1 MDVSIIMP
9 SFNRYSHLLLS
20 LYALEKQTFDLT
32 KMEVIL
38 IDDAS
43 TDQTPLLKDYKPP
56 YKFKYIRN
64 RDNLGLAAAR
74 NKGIKEAKGE
84 IIIILDSE
92 MVIDPE
98 YVKNNYRHHLK
109 EENTVV
115 IGGGVGVKLYSYLF
129 PELNAKQIK
138 ELKVLA
144 KKSKKV
150 RARLKQVMK
159 GERIGPFIRKINA
172 PIPLLGKK
180 DITDFRSIAP
190 YTVPKKLTKNT
201 LKKLG
206 DRFETSPI
214 AWMACLGNI
223 SLRRNLIIKAG
234 GYDENFIHWGV
245 EDREFAYRLYKAGAK
260 FKVDR
265 ELKRYHQEHPI
276 SRNKKKN
283 WLKQIVYFQQKHP
296 TLDVC
301 IRSLKYIKKFDYL
314 FVENILKEYTLLS
327 GKFPEWY
334 TEFLD
339 SIISMLQEIT
349 KLKAQKKAIKSLLAK
364 TDFETDNERKE
375 RIIQQRSKIE
385 SFKNYRHLIALFDL
399 LMVQ

>member
-43 TDQTPLLKDYKPP
+43 TDHTPLLKDYQPP

-64 RDNLGLAAAR
+64 SDNLGLAAAR

-92 MVIDPE
+92 MVADPE
-98 YVKNNYRHHLK
+98 YVKNNYRHHLN

-115 IGGGVGVKLYSYLF
+115 IGGGVGVKMYSYLF
-129 PELNAKQIK
+129 PELNSAQIK

-159 GERIGPFIRKINA
+159 GEKLRPFTRKINA

-180 DITDFRSIAP
+180 DITDFRSLAP
-190 YTVPKKLTKNT
+190 YTVQKKLTKNI
-201 LKKLG
+201 LKGLG
-206 DRFETSPI
+206 NRLETSPI

-223 SLRRNLIIKAG
+223 SLRRDFIIKTG
-234 GYDENFIHWGV
+234 GYDPKFTQWGE

-260 FKVDR
+260 FKVDPK
-265 ELKRYHQEHPI
+265 LKRYHQEHAVP
-276 SRNKKKN
+276 RNKKKKQ
-283 WLKQIVYFQQKHP
+283 LKNFLYFQQKHR

-301 IRSLKYIKKFDYL
+301 IRSLKFIKKFDYVFAEKVL
-314 FVENILKEYTLLS
+314 EEYILLM
-327 GKFPEWY
+327 GKFPGRY
-334 TEFLD
+334 TDFQD
-339 SIISMLQEIT
+339 SIILMLLEIT
-349 KLKAQKKAIKSLLAK
+349 KLKAQKKAIKNLLAK
-364 TDFETDNERKE
+364 TGIEAGSERKE
-375 RIIQQRSKIE
+375 RIMQQRSEIE
-385 SFKNYRHLIALFDL
+385 SFKSYRHLIALFDL
-399 LMVQ
+399 LVDR

>member
-9 SFNRYSHLLLS
+9 SFNRYSQLLLS
-20 LYALEKQTFDLT
+20 LYALEKQTFDLS

-38 IDDAS
+38 IDDGS
-43 TDQTPLLKDYKPP
+43 TDHTPHLKDYQPH

-64 RDNLGLAAAR
+64 SENLGLAASR

-92 MVIDPE
+92 MIIDPE

-115 IGGGVGVKLYSYLF
+115 IGGGVGVKLYSHLF
-129 PELNAKQIK
+129 PELNSSQIK
-138 ELKVLA
+138 DLKVLA

-159 GERIGPFIRKINA
+159 GEKLQPFTRKIND

-180 DITDFRSIAP
+180 DIANFRSLAP
-190 YTVPKKLTKNT
+190 YTVQKKLTKNI
-201 LKKLG
+201 LKGLG
-206 DRFETSPI
+206 DRLETSPI

-223 SLRRNLIIKAG
+223 SLRRDLIIKTG
-234 GYDENFIHWGV
+234 GYDQNFTQWGE

-260 FKVDR
+260 FKVDPK
-265 ELKRYHQEHPI
+265 LKRYHQEHPV
-276 SRNKKKN
+276 SRNKKKKWWKN
-283 WLKQIVYFQQKHP
+283 IVYFQQKHP

-301 IRSLKYIKKFDYL
+301 IRSLKFIKKFDYV
-314 FVENILKEYTLLS
+314 FVEKILNENTLLLGEFP
-327 GKFPEWY
+327 GKY
-334 TEFLD
+334 TDFQD
-339 SIISMLQEIT
+339 SIISMLQEII
-349 KLKAQKKAIKSLLAK
+349 KLKARKKSTKNLLVK
-364 TDFETDNERKE
+364 TGIEADNIRME
-375 RIIQQRSKIE
+375 RIMLQRSELE
-385 SFKNYRHLIALFDL
+385 SLKNYSHLIELFDL
-399 LMVQ
+399 LVAH